1 MVRAIIRFGSCGR
14 RGCGWGALRVQP
26 RGSRAIRPSPALPV
40 QDTSR
45 LPICD
50 ELSKYVGPTRPWDNN
65 HGRGTQSAQLGHG
78 QRTTCTSGA
87 AAERP
92 ARFAAVRAPGA
103 LLCSAPARVLC
114 GAALPGTA
122 PPYPPLRGASCCEP
136 CVVRI
141 PPRTNERKGRRF
153 NGSTAAGGAPTDGGR
168 CSRLTL

>member
-40 QDTSR
+40 QDTSK

-50 ELSKYVGPTRPWDNN
+50 ELSKYVGSTRPWDNN

-103 LLCSAPARVLC
+103 LLCSAPAAVVCVGRPFRALPRRTRRCVAHPAASLVWC
-114 GAALPGTA
+114 GYHRGRMRGRAAGSTGRRQLVAPPLTGGAAQ
-122 PPYPPLRGASCCEP
+122 
-136 CVVRI
+136 
-141 PPRTNERKGRRF
+141 
-153 NGSTAAGGAPTDGGR
+153 D
-168 CSRLTL
+168 